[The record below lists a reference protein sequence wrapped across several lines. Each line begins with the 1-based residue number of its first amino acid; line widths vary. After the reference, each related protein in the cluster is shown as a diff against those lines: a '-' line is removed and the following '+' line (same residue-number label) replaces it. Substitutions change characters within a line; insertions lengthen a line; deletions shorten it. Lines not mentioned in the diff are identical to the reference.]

1 MEEINLDLDSNVTSI
16 DLPIT
21 SSSESK
27 NNSINIVKNDNVK
40 TFGVKPINN
49 KSTSSIETSK
59 ESSIGLEL
67 LMNKKKTG
75 SVSESNQF
83 KPETKNNFESD
94 IKINNLD
101 IETSSSNNVKDINV
115 TKKDDFDLDN
125 LLSDKNDD
133 ILNLDNN
140 NINNNSNNTNNSNS
154 NEGGLNLDDLN
165 FSLDD
170 LDNGAENVTSN
181 ISDLNNNTNNN
192 NSFSQS
198 TSFEPQKS
206 YEDIQK
212 EKFELLCNLERL
224 EDKGIRLEKKY
235 TMESDFKEMKME
247 YDRVVKRRETDSSVK
262 FQRKMLV
269 AFVTAIEFLNGRF
282 DPLDV
287 KLNGWSESVHENI
300 NDYDDVFE
308 ELHEKYKG
316 KSKMAPELKLMLML
330 GGSAF
335 MFHLTNTMFKT
346 SLPGMGDIMKQN
358 PDLMRQFASAT
369 ANSMAQS
376 EPGFGGL
383 MGQMF
388 GGGSDN
394 SMPSPSPAPSA
405 SAPPRNSQPRNGQPR
420 QQMPNRMPERKEMKP
435 PPDLDSILNDL
446 SGGNKSNRR
455 NLDITSDFS
464 ESDVDN
470 IRNIKVN
477 KQGKKE
483 ITLDF

>member
-16 DLPIT
+16 DLPIS

-49 KSTSSIETSK
+49 KSSSSIETSR
-59 ESSIGLEL
+59 ESNIGLEL

-75 SVSESNQF
+75 SVSDSNQF
-83 KPETKNNFESD
+83 KPETKNNLESD
-94 IKINNLD
+94 IKIDNLD
-101 IETSSSNNVKDINV
+101 IDTSPSSNITVN
-115 TKKDDFDLDN
+115 KKDDFDLDN
-125 LLSDKNDD
+125 LLSDKDNDV
-133 ILNLDNN
+133 LNL
-140 NINNNSNNTNNSNS
+140 NSNNSNS
-154 NEGGLNLDDLN
+154 NDNKSDGGLNLDDLN

-170 LDNGAENVTSN
+170 LENGDTTNNVTSN
-181 ISDLNNNTNNN
+181 VSDANNN
-192 NSFSQS
+192 NFNNNNNNNFNN
-198 TSFEPQKS
+198 FEPQKS

-247 YDRVVKRRETDSSVK
+247 YDRVVKRRETDASVK

-269 AFVTAIEFLNGRF
+269 AFVTAVEFLNGRF
-282 DPLDV
+282 DPLDI

-300 NDYDDVFE
+300 GDYDDVFE
-308 ELHEKYKG
+308 ELHEKYKE

-335 MFHLTNTMFKT
+335 MFHLTNTMFKS

-383 MGQMF
+383 MGEMF
-388 GGGSDN
+388 GGGSGN
-394 SMPSPSPAPSA
+394 QQPAPRVPE
-405 SAPPRNSQPRNGQPR
+405 PPRNMQR
-420 QQMPNRMPERKEMKP
+420 QQMPNRQPPRGTERKEMKP

-446 SGGNKSNRR
+446 SSGGNRNSNKR
-455 NLDITSDFS
+455 NVDITSDFS

-477 KQGKKE
+477 KNGKQE